1 LADVFEFEL
10 LEQPAYV
17 TNDAASAEE
26 RLVAIAA
33 DAERRGF
40 EDGLAR
46 GMAEARVR
54 AQDALQAV
62 AAAEQ
67 AVAALRDAY
76 LADAESAAVDL
87 AFRIAEKVIG
97 AAVAADPN
105 VVLEVV
111 SGALLRTT
119 DRDHLV
125 LEVNPRDFELVRDAA
140 SELAARLGGI
150 RRMEVVSERRVEA
163 GGCVVRTV
171 EGEIDARITSQLE
184 RVRQILA
191 ETPSDGPALPAPAEP
206 DGD

>member
-1 LADVFEFEL
+1 LADIFEFEL

-26 RLVAIAA
+26 RLVAMAA

-46 GMAEARVR
+46 GMAEARAR
-54 AQDALQAV
+54 AEDALQAV

-67 AVAALRDAY
+67 AVTALRDAY

-97 AAVAADPN
+97 AAVAADPS

-191 ETPSDGPALPAPAEP
+191 ETPSDGPALAAPAEP
-206 DGD
+206 AGD

>member
-1 LADVFEFEL
+1 MADVFEFEA

-17 TNDAASAEE
+17 ANDAATAEE
-26 RLVAIAA
+26 RLVALAA
-33 DAERRGF
+33 QAEQRGF

-46 GMAEARVR
+46 GMAEARAR
-54 AQDALQAV
+54 AEDALHAV

-67 AVAALRDAY
+67 AAASLRDAY
-76 LADAESAAVDL
+76 LADAEAAAVEL

-97 AAVAADPN
+97 SAVAADPA

-150 RRMEVVSERRVEA
+150 RRMEVVSERRVEP

-171 EGEIDARITSQLE
+171 EGEIDARISAQLE

-191 ETPSDGPALPAPAEP
+191 ETPPDGPGAEAPAEP
-206 DGD
+206 TGV

>member
-17 TNDAASAEE
+17 TNDAATAEE

-33 DAERRGF
+33 EAERRGF
-40 EDGLAR
+40 QDGLAR
-46 GMAEARVR
+46 GMAEARAR
-54 AQDALQAV
+54 AEDALQAV

-67 AVAALRDAY
+67 AVASVRDAY
-76 LADAESAAVDL
+76 LAEAEGAAVEL

-97 AAVAADPN
+97 AAVASDPT

-150 RRMEVVSERRVEA
+150 RRMEVVSERRVEP

-171 EGEIDARITSQLE
+171 EGEIDARISAQLE

-191 ETPSDGPALPAPAEP
+191 EAPSDAHAGEAPAEP
-206 DGD
+206 TGA

>member
-1 LADVFEFEL
+1 MADVFQFEA
-10 LEQPAYV
+10 LEQPAHV
-17 TNDAASAEE
+17 ANDAGTAEE
-26 RLVAIAA
+26 RLAA
-33 DAERRGF
+33 LTAAAEQRGF

-46 GMAEARVR
+46 GMAEARAR
-54 AQDALQAV
+54 AEDALQAV

-67 AVAALRDAY
+67 AVAQMRDAY
-76 LADAESAAVDL
+76 LAEAEAAAVDL
-87 AFRIAEKVIG
+87 GFQIAEKVIG
-97 AAVAADPN
+97 AAVASDPA

-140 SELAARLGGI
+140 TELAARLGGI
-150 RRMEVVSERRVEA
+150 RRMEVVSERRVEP

-171 EGEIDARITSQLE
+171 EGEIDARVSAQLE

-191 ETPSDGPALPAPAEP
+191 ETPSDAIAAEP
-206 DGD
+206 ADG

>member
-1 LADVFEFEL
+1 MADVFQFEV

-17 TNDAASAEE
+17 ANDAATAEE
-26 RLVAIAA
+26 RLAALTA

-46 GMAEARVR
+46 GMAEARAR
-54 AQDALQAV
+54 AEDALQAI

-67 AVAALRDAY
+67 AVAQMRDAY
-76 LADAESAAVDL
+76 VAEAEAAAVEL
-87 AFRIAEKVIG
+87 AFQIAEKVIG
-97 AAVAADPN
+97 ATVAADPA

-111 SGALLRTT
+111 AGALLRTT

-140 SELAARLGGI
+140 TELAARLGGI
-150 RRMEVVSERRVEA
+150 RRMEVVSERRVEP

-171 EGEIDARITSQLE
+171 EGEIDARVSAQLE

-191 ETPSDGPALPAPAEP
+191 ETPSDATAADAAGEPA
-206 DGD
+206 GD

>member
-1 LADVFEFEL
+1 LADIFEFAA

-17 TNDAASAEE
+17 TNDADTAEQ
-26 RLVAIAA
+26 RLAAIAA
-33 DAERRGF
+33 EAERRGF

-46 GMAEARVR
+46 GMAEARAR

-67 AVAALRDAY
+67 GIAALRDAY
-76 LADAESAAVDL
+76 LAEAEAAAVEL
-87 AFRIAEKVIG
+87 AFQIAEKVIG
-97 AAVAADPN
+97 AAVAADPD

-125 LEVNPRDFELVRDAA
+125 LEVNPRDFELVRDSA

-150 RRMEVVSERRVEA
+150 RRMEVVSERRVEP

-171 EGEIDARITSQLE
+171 EGEIDARISAQLE

-191 ETPSDGPALPAPAEP
+191 ETPSGVSGGAAPAEP
-206 DGD
+206 TGV